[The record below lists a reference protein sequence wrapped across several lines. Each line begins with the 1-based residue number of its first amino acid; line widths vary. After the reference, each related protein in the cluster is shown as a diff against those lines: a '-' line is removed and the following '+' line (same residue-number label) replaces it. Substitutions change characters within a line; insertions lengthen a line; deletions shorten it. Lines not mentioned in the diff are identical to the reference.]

1 MLGSSQIAAQWGF
14 GIDGVRRRC
23 VLQFTQLSPFGE
35 TGAIMNSLSRRD
47 VLAVA
52 ASTALCGPH
61 ALRAVAGD
69 EAERPTLPLPRQ
81 VVWQD
86 CEVGAIFHFDMPPY

>member
-1 MLGSSQIAAQWGF
+1 
-14 GIDGVRRRC
+14 
-23 VLQFTQLSPFGE
+23 
-35 TGAIMNSLSRRD
+35 MNSLSRRD

-61 ALRAVAGD
+61 AFRAVAGD
-69 EAERPTLPLPRQ
+69 EAARLPLPLPRQ